1 MFELCFSLHVKGCAP
16 WDVQC
21 VMLQGSPPDRAEE
34 LNCCPSREYEIW
46 LRQSTAGK
54 MQRSAE
60 LSVFKGKEVRRGCVR
75 LQKQKSLTN
84 LTLISEGEKRR
95 HSYRENW
102 FGNASKSSQCYH
114 QQEAEAERKG
124 LLSKALSRSVH
135 SLCQPG
141 LTAPQAFQALPSAGS
156 RTFKRSGDRC
166 TDEGFGIDN
175 QERGKSDDENVSCTA
190 HFASRNWAE
199 EEEEGCLR
207 EGTAHLDEDVIITML
222 GDLEQ
227 VLYTDIL
234 GKFMLSSNQET
245 RELAHFCTEQIFDL
259 DSDFMRQNW
268 VCLQ

>member
-1 MFELCFSLHVKGCAP
+1 MRYLGYAACGAGGITSQTFPKNWTAVRLRNMKSNWGEAP
-16 WDVQC
+16 
-21 VMLQGSPPDRAEE
+21 
-34 LNCCPSREYEIW
+34 
-46 LRQSTAGK
+46 AGK

-95 HSYRENW
+95 YSYRENW
-102 FGNASKSSQCYH
+102 FGNASKSSQSYH
-114 QQEAEAERKG
+114 QREAEAGGRG
-124 LLSKALSRSVH
+124 SLSKALSQSVH
-135 SLCQPG
+135 SLCHPS
-141 LTAPQAFQALPSAGS
+141 LTAPQVFQAIPPAGS
-156 RTFKRSGDRC
+156 RASRRSGDQHTC
-166 TDEGFGIDN
+166 EGFKIDN
-175 QERGKSDDENVSCTA
+175 EEKGKSDDENASCMS
-190 HFASRNWAE
+190 HFSSRNWAE

-234 GKFMLSSNQET
+234 GKLTLAWHQEGQEET
-245 RELAHFCTEQIFDL
+245 QVLAHICMDQIFDR

-268 VCLQ
+268 VYLQ